1 MLLEIMLEA
10 WIALKRNLTRSLL
23 TMLGIVWG
31 IATVTLLI
39 AYGSSFRSVLVHGFD
54 AFGKSVVICWPQQTS
69 EQPGGQRAGKKVV
82 LEQADLE
89 MVKATA
95 PLVRHVCLETVSR
108 PGIAAGDRMVGTAPV
123 RGVCPEY
130 GEMRNEVPLEGRWL
144 NAEDELERRRV
155 IFLGGR
161 LKEEL
166 FSGRPAVGETVQV
179 SGVRFTVIGV
189 MARKIQLSNYFSSDD
204 ESSWIPYSTAGDLW
218 NTRYAAVMVFEPV
231 APQFEK
237 KAMAQVLAAVATRQ
251 NFSPTDPKA
260 FQMFGRDEFRPVI
273 DALTIGL
280 EVLLTFIGTLTLG
293 IGGVGVMNIMLVSV
307 DERIREI
314 GLRRALGARKRH
326 IKLQFLA
333 ETLLIM
339 LLGGA
344 IGVLLS
350 YLIAWAV
357 GTLPMMGPLFED
369 DSGQGDIHLRISLMT
384 VFVST
389 AALLVVGVI
398 SGLVPALR
406 ASKLDPVEALRYE

>member
-1 MLLEIMLEA
+1 MLLEIILEA
-10 WIALKRNLTRSLL
+10 WVALKRNVTRSLL

-39 AYGSSFRSVLVHGFD
+39 AYGNSFRSILVHGFD

-82 LEQADLE
+82 IEQADVDL
-89 MVKATA
+89 VKATA
-95 PLVRHVCLETVSR
+95 PLVRYVCRETVRR
-108 PGIAAGDRMVGTAPV
+108 PAIYYGDRLVGTSPV

-130 GEMRNEVPLEGRWL
+130 GEMRNEVPSEGRWL

-161 LKEEL
+161 LKEKL
-166 FSGRPAVGETVQV
+166 FSGRPAVGETLQV
-179 SGVRFTVIGV
+179 AGVRFTVVGV

-218 NTRYAAVMVFEPV
+218 NTRYAAVMLFQPI

-237 KAMAQVLAAVATRQ
+237 KAMAQVLAAVAERQ

-260 FQMFGRDEFRPVI
+260 FQMFGRDEFRPII
-273 DALTIGL
+273 DGLTIGL
-280 EVLLTFIGTLTLG
+280 QVLLTFIGTLTLG
-293 IGGVGVMNIMLVSV
+293 IGGIGVMNIMLVSV

-350 YLIAWAV
+350 YFIAWAV

-369 DSGQGDIHLRISLMT
+369 ESGQGDIHLRISMMT
-384 VFVST
+384 ILVSS
-389 AALLVVGVI
+389 AVLLLVGVI

>member
-1 MLLEIMLEA
+1 
-10 WIALKRNLTRSLL
+10 
-23 TMLGIVWG
+23 
-31 IATVTLLI
+31 
-39 AYGSSFRSVLVHGFD
+39 
-54 AFGKSVVICWPQQTS
+54 
-69 EQPGGQRAGKKVV
+69 
-82 LEQADLE
+82 
-89 MVKATA
+89 
-95 PLVRHVCLETVSR
+95 
-108 PGIAAGDRMVGTAPV
+108 
-123 RGVCPEY
+123 
-130 GEMRNEVPLEGRWL
+130 
-144 NAEDELERRRV
+144 V

-161 LKEEL
+161 LKEQL
-166 FSGRPAVGETVQV
+166 FSGRPAVGETVLV

-204 ESSWIPYSTAGDLW
+204 ESSWIPYSAAGDLW
-218 NTRYAAVMVFEPV
+218 NTRYAAVMVFQPI

-237 KAMAQVLAAVATRQ
+237 KAMAQVLAAVAARQ

-260 FQMFGRDEFRPVI
+260 FQMFGRDEFRPII

-280 EVLLTFIGTLTLG
+280 QVLLTFIGTLTLG

-350 YLIAWAV
+350 YLVAWAV

-369 DSGQGDIHLRISLMT
+369 ESGQGDIHLRISMMT
-384 VFVST
+384 VLISSAV
-389 AALLVVGVI
+389 LLIVGVI
-398 SGLVPALR
+398 SGLVPAMR

>member
-1 MLLEIMLEA
+1 MLIEIILEA
-10 WIALKRNLTRSLL
+10 WGALKRNYTRSLL

-39 AYGSSFRSVLVHGFD
+39 AYGSSFRQILVGGFD

-82 LEQADLE
+82 FEKEDID
-89 MVKATA
+89 MVKDMA
-95 PLVRHVCLETVSR
+95 PLVKHACLETVRR
-108 PGIAAGDRMVGTAPV
+108 PGIAYGDRLAGTAAI

-130 GEMRNEVPLEGRWL
+130 GEMRNEVPSEGRWIS
-144 NAEDELERRRV
+144 ASDELERRRV
-155 IFLGGR
+155 CFLGGR
-161 LKEEL
+161 IREQL
-166 FSGRPAVGETVQV
+166 FSGRPAVGETVQIA
-179 SGVRFTVIGV
+179 GVRFTVIGV

-204 ESSWIPYSTAGDLW
+204 ESVWIPYSAAGDLW
-218 NTRYAAVMVFEPV
+218 DTRYAAVMVFAPI
-231 APQFEK
+231 APQYEK
-237 KAMAQVLAAVATRQ
+237 RAMAQVLAAVATRQ
-251 NFSPTDPKA
+251 QFSPTDPKA
-260 FQMFGRDEFRPVI
+260 IQMFGRDEFRPVI

-280 EVLLTFIGTLTLG
+280 QVLLAFVGTLTLG

-326 IKLQFLA
+326 IKFQFLA

-339 LLGGA
+339 LFGGA
-344 IGVLLS
+344 IGVLVS
-350 YLIAWAV
+350 YAIAAAV
-357 GTLPMMGPLFED
+357 GTLPLMGPLFED
-369 DSGQGDIHLRISLMT
+369 DSGKADIHLQISMMT
-384 VFVST
+384 VMISTFV
-389 AALLVVGVI
+389 LLIVGVA

>member
-1 MLLEIMLEA
+1 MLFEIILEA
-10 WIALKRNLTRSLL
+10 WIALKRNMTRSML

-39 AYGSSFRSVLVHGFD
+39 AYGSSFRSILVHGFD
-54 AFGKSVVICWPQQTS
+54 AFGKSVVIAWPQQTS

-82 LEQADLE
+82 LEQADLD

-95 PLVRHVCLETVSR
+95 PMVKHACLETVRR
-108 PGIAAGDRMVGTAPV
+108 PGIAYGDRLVGTAPV

-130 GEMRNEVPLEGRWL
+130 GEMRNEVPSEGRWI

-161 LKEEL
+161 LKEQL
-166 FSGRPAVGETVQV
+166 FSGRPAVGETVLV

-204 ESSWIPYSTAGDLW
+204 ESSWIPYSAAGDLW
-218 NTRYAAVMVFEPV
+218 NTRYAAVMVFEPI

-260 FQMFGRDEFRPVI
+260 FQMFGRDEFRPII

-280 EVLLTFIGTLTLG
+280 QVLLTFIGTLTLG

-326 IKLQFLA
+326 IKLQFLS

-369 DSGQGDIHLRISLMT
+369 ESGQGDIHLRISMMT
-384 VFVST
+384 IILST
-389 AALLVVGVI
+389 VVLLVVGVI
-398 SGLVPALR
+398 SGLVPAMR

>member
-1 MLLEIMLEA
+1 MLTEIIREA
-10 WIALKRNLTRSLL
+10 WIALKRNYTRSFL

-39 AYGSSFRSVLVHGFD
+39 AYGSSFRNILVGSFD

-82 LEQADLE
+82 FEQADLD
-89 MVKATA
+89 MVKETA
-95 PLVRHVCLETVSR
+95 PLVKHVCLETVRR
-108 PGIAAGDRMVGTAPV
+108 PGIAYGDHMVGTAAI

-130 GEMRNEVPLEGRWL
+130 GEMRNEVPSEGRWI
-144 NAEDELERRRV
+144 NASDFIERRRV

-161 LKEEL
+161 LREQL
-166 FSGRPAVGETVQV
+166 FSGRPAIGETVLV
-179 SGVRFTVIGV
+179 GGVRFTVIGV

-204 ESSWIPYSTAGDLW
+204 ESAWIPYTAAGDLW
-218 NTRYAAVMVFEPV
+218 NTRYAAVMVFEPI
-231 APQFEK
+231 APQFEQR
-237 KAMAQVLAAVATRQ
+237 AMAQVLAAIATRQ
-251 NFSPTDPKA
+251 QFSPTDKKA
-260 FQMFGRDEFRPVI
+260 IQMFGRDEFRPI
-273 DALTIGL
+273 INAITIGL
-280 EVLLTFIGTLTLG
+280 QVLLAFIGTLTLG

-350 YLIAWAV
+350 YGIAAAV
-357 GTLPMMGPLFED
+357 GTLPLMGPLFED
-369 DSGQGDIHLRISLMT
+369 DSGKADIHLQISLMT
-384 VFVST
+384 VTLSAIV
-389 AALLVVGVI
+389 LLLVGVI

>member
-1 MLLEIMLEA
+1 MLTEIIIEA
-10 WIALKRNLTRSLL
+10 WTALRRNYTRSFL

-39 AYGSSFRSVLVHGFD
+39 AYGSSFRSILVNGFD

-82 LEQADLE
+82 FEQADVD
-89 MVKATA
+89 MVKETA
-95 PLVRHVCLETVSR
+95 PLVKHVCLETVNR
-108 PGIAAGDRMVGTAPV
+108 PGIGYGNRLVGTAAV

-130 GEMRNEVPLEGRWL
+130 GEMRNEVPSEGRWI
-144 NAEDELERRRV
+144 NSSDELERRRV
-155 IFLGGR
+155 CFLGGR
-161 LKEEL
+161 IREQL
-166 FSGRPAVGETVQV
+166 FSGRPAVGETVLIG
-179 SGVRFTVIGV
+179 GVRFLVIGV
-189 MARKIQLSNYFSSDD
+189 MIRKIQLSNYFSSDD
-204 ESSWIPYSTAGDLW
+204 DSVWIPYSAASDMW
-218 NTRYAAVMVFEPV
+218 NTRYAAVMLFAPV

-251 NFSPTDPKA
+251 QFSPTDPKA
-260 FQMFGRDEFRPVI
+260 IQMFGRDEFRPVI

-280 EVLLTFIGTLTLG
+280 QVLLTFVGTLTLG

-314 GLRRALGARKRH
+314 GLRRALGAKKRH
-326 IKLQFLA
+326 IKFQFLA

-339 LLGGA
+339 LLGGV
-344 IGVLLS
+344 IGVLIS
-350 YLIAWAV
+350 YAVAAAV

-369 DSGQGDIHLRISLMT
+369 DSGHGDIHLRISIMT
-384 VFVST
+384 VMIST
-389 AALLVVGVI
+389 VVLLIVGVI
-398 SGLVPALR
+398 SGMVPAMK

>member
-1 MLLEIMLEA
+1 MLTEIILEA
-10 WIALKRNLTRSLL
+10 WVALKRNYTRSFL

-39 AYGSSFRSVLVHGFD
+39 AYGSSFRNILVSGFD

-82 LEQADLE
+82 LEKADVE
-89 MVKATA
+89 MIKATA
-95 PLVRHVCLETVSR
+95 PLVKYACLETVRR
-108 PGIAAGDRMVGTAPV
+108 PSIQYGNRMVGTDPV

-130 GEMRNEVPLEGRWL
+130 GEMRNEVPAEGRWID
-144 NAEDELERRRV
+144 AEDELERRRV
-155 IFLGGR
+155 IFLGGK
-161 LKEEL
+161 LKEDL
-166 FSGRPAVGETVQV
+166 FSGKPAVGETVLVQ
-179 SGVRFTVIGV
+179 GVRFTVIGV

-204 ESSWIPYSTAGDLW
+204 DSSWIPYSTAGDLW
-218 NTRYAAVMVFEPV
+218 NTRYAAVLVFQPV

-237 KAMAQVLAAVATRQ
+237 RAMAQVLAAVANRQ
-251 NFSPTDPKA
+251 QFSPTDPKA

-273 DALTIGL
+273 DAITIGL
-280 EVLLTFIGTLTLG
+280 EVLLTFIGALTLG

-307 DERIREI
+307 EERIREI
-314 GLRRALGARKRH
+314 GLRRALGAKKIH

-344 IGVLLS
+344 IGVLVS
-350 YLIAWAV
+350 YAVSAAV
-357 GTLPMMGPLFED
+357 GTLPLMGPLFED
-369 DSGQGDIHLRISLMT
+369 DSGKADIHLHISTMT
-384 VFVST
+384 
-389 AALLVVGVI
+389 LLVSSLVLLLVGVI